1 MPMNLYVFV
10 GNNSIVINWNAV
22 AGSLPSKQFAS
33 GTLILTGSDHAAIM
47 IIAMSNPRSVLD
59 RFYRKRN
66 LFAWT

>member
-1 MPMNLYVFV
+1 MHLYIVA
-10 GNNSIVINWNAV
+10 GNNSIVINWTV
-22 AGSLPSKQFAS
+22 EAGSLPSKQFAS
-33 GTLILTGSDHAAIM
+33 GTLILTGSDPAAIM

>member
-1 MPMNLYVFV
+1 MHLYLVV
-10 GNNSIVINWNAV
+10 GTNSIVINWTAE
-22 AGSLPSKQFAS
+22 ACSLPSKQFAS

-47 IIAMSNPRSVLD
+47 IIAMSNPSSVLD